1 MSESEMRLATRQY
14 LDGFGW
20 AAGNV
25 ARVMKWDDTRATYTR
40 QQALQEH
47 AVNAG
52 IMRMDHEPYSAFAQ
66 GLEAG
71 YLVALGQEAGE

>member
-1 MSESEMRLATRQY
+1 
-14 LDGFGW
+14 
-20 AAGNV
+20 
-25 ARVMKWDDTRATYTR
+25 MKWDDTRATYTR